1 MKKSLRHGKS
11 QWGSPAIEGKQKN
24 QLSLWHYFE
33 EQLSLQGSQV
43 LSKSLPTP
51 ASRLYLNH
59 FPFWLNLWIPAGR
72 RVAPAG
78 SGLFLQVI
86 YVTIFHA
93 FNKTQLKINRSSMAI
108 WEVIVSFPDSMAIG
122 KKHTQNLN

>member
-1 MKKSLRHGKS
+1 MPGKAQLGSL
-11 QWGSPAIEGKQKN
+11 AIEGKQEK
-24 QLSLWHYFE
+24 QLCLWHYFE
-33 EQLSLQGSQV
+33 EQTSLQGSQI
-43 LSKSLPTP
+43 LSTSLPTP
-51 ASRLYLNH
+51 ASRLYLNP
-59 FPFWLNLWIPAGR
+59 FPFWLKPWIPAGR
-72 RVAPAG
+72 RVAPTG